1 MKPAPRCLE
10 RAYWEADES
19 LALEQTSTAS
29 ILRAAAERW
38 PQKTA
43 LIDASNGLPPMPKN
57 STNDL
62 SAERRTWTYA
72 ELLDISERTAR
83 TLLNHFE
90 PGTHIAVWAA
100 NCPEWVVLQYGLALA
115 GMVLVTVNPAYGAA
129 ELSYVL
135 AQSKSQ
141 GIFFQKQYRSFDM
154 AAAVELTIKEAQTA
168 LTLHVCLDDF
178 SQFLSGSEQLDNAL
192 PEIAPTDPAMI
203 QYTSG
208 TTGQPKGALLNHYS
222 VTNNARLMAVLKGQ
236 NEQTINLAVAPLFHT
251 AGCVGNILGAVQTG
265 GTLLL
270 PNGFDAESM
279 LDFIERDRVTYTFAV
294 PTMLIALLNA
304 QQANPRDLSSLK
316 TVFSGGATVPMEV
329 VRQIE
334 EQFEVRLI
342 IGYGQTETSPAITH
356 TRFDDSPSDKSETIG
371 QAIPQVEVKIIDVE
385 NGETLPVDQS
395 GELCTRGFLVMM
407 GYFEN
412 PTATAAT
419 IDDDGWLHTGDLC
432 AMDSRGYFRITGRLK
447 DMIIRGGENIYPREI
462 EELLYTHPAISD
474 VAVVGVPDDYWGEAV
489 GAVITFKPDSTAS
502 SESLKSF
509 ARESLARHKVPSVW
523 YTLKEIPTTASGKLQ
538 KFKLVDMIKS
548 GELDDA
554 LISE

>member
-29 ILRAAAERW
+29 ILRAAAEQW

-342 IGYGQTETSPAITH
+342 IGYGQTETSPAIKH

-371 QAIPQVEVKIIDVE
+371 QAIPQVEVK
-385 NGETLPVDQS
+385 N
-395 GELCTRGFLVMM
+395 
-407 GYFEN
+407 FEN